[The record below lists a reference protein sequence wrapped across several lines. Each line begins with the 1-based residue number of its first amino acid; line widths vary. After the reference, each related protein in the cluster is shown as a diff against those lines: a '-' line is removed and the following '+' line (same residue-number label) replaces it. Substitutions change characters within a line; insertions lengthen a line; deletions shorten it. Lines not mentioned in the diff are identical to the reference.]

1 MKKLIP
7 LLLSVSMMVMLLA
20 GCGAPTDDANSDA
33 GTSAKKTLTIG
44 DTTFNP
50 ENAEPDVNPHN
61 DYAGWACIR
70 YGIGETLVHY
80 SDTMEIEPWLAKS
93 WENKD
98 DLTWIIELQEG
109 VRFSSGRE
117 MDAEAVKECLEH
129 LIEVHDRAPG
139 DLMIDTME
147 ADGQTL
153 TIKTKEPRPALLN
166 YLGDPYGC
174 IIDVEAGFDDGI
186 VAGT

>member
-70 YGIGETLVHY
+70 YGIGETLV
-80 SDTMEIEPWLAKS
+80 TILIPW
-93 WENKD
+93 
-98 DLTWIIELQEG
+98 
-109 VRFSSGRE
+109 RSS
-117 MDAEAVKECLEH
+117 
-129 LIEVHDRAPG
+129 PG
-139 DLMIDTME
+139 WPSPGKTRMISH
-147 ADGQTL
+147 GS
-153 TIKTKEPRPALLN
+153 LN
-166 YLGDPYGC
+166 C
-174 IIDVEAGFDDGI
+174 RKV
-186 VAGT
+186 